1 MALVKTLRLVWSAL
15 PALNASAP
23 TENSIVLIM
32 AALDSA
38 SFFRDATPGADSS
51 LSGLIAMLAAADA
64 LSRVADVD
72 QFQKQT
78 VFLAFTGEA
87 CGYLGNRRFLLE
99 LVGGN
104 PSLSGVHQVL
114 EVGSVGKAVDAGLL
128 TATGHAKGVRSTPA
142 PSFQLPNL
150 TSFNPCSF
158 SLCGYGKCVE
168 KENPGFLM
176 APYYCECNPGNSN
189 ALNKSYGIC
198 LPDCNFSRGC
208 PDLGIPLSGSTPGAP
223 PSPPSSVTF
232 PPSAGKRVKV
242 VAAFLVA
249 AVVGAT
255 SWLLA

>member
-1 MALVKTLRLVWSAL
+1 MNVWSAL
-15 PALNASAP
+15 PALNASGP
-23 TENSIVLIM
+23 TENSIVLVM

-72 QFQKQT
+72 QFQKQS
-78 VFLAFTGEA
+78 VFLAVTGEA
-87 CGYLGNRRFLLE
+87 WGYLGNRRFLLE
-99 LVGGN
+99 LAGGN

-114 EVGSVGKAVDAGLL
+114 EVGSVGKAVDA
-128 TATGHAKGVRSTPA
+128 A
-142 PSFQLPNL
+142 
-150 TSFNPCSF
+150 CSF

-176 APYYCECNPGNSN
+176 APYSCECNLGNSN
-189 ALNKSYGIC
+189 ALNK
-198 LPDCNFSRGC
+198 R
-208 PDLGIPLSGSTPGAP
+208 
-223 PSPPSSVTF
+223 
-232 PPSAGKRVKV
+232 KRVKV